1 MASAPTVLGIDLAT
15 AGARCVAL
23 DAQTGSVL
31 ARSSQSLP
39 DPVRRPGGHSRQSA
53 AYGEVVLALVAAV
66 CRELPSGAGEVRALS
81 VSGTSGTVVAVDRSG
96 RPLTSARLYDDT
108 YGATVLD
115 RSAVDR
121 APTLG
126 RARLLLDEAP
136 GAQVLTSA
144 DVALSALTGAIVAGD
159 TSHWLKAGL
168 DLTSRKL
175 DTGLLQALGVPR
187 HRLPELV
194 VPGTAIG
201 TIQRDI
207 ATRLGLPPD
216 VVLVAGM
223 TDGCTAQ
230 ISTGAVHPGDTIGV
244 LGTTLVMKAVGD
256 RDVSTSDG
264 AIYSHL
270 APDGR
275 YWPGGASNSGGGVL
289 AVEYATADPADL
301 DDAAAARGPATVV
314 RYPLARPGER
324 FPIADREMAD
334 LVSGPACDEVDAY
347 RAVLDGVALVERLG
361 LERLAALGL
370 PSSRHVLTG
379 GGSRSTVWNAIRA
392 AVLAP
397 AVSAG
402 ARAADGAGAVVLAEG
417 AGSAV
422 GAAILAVA
430 GASEEPLEEV
440 VDRLVPAPRPITPD
454 TRTADAAADLWDRF
468 RDLLTGSGH
477 EVAPQAGATARDF
490 LPSREK
496 EL

>member
-1 MASAPTVLGIDLAT
+1 MVATATVLGIDLAT

-23 DAQTGSVL
+23 DAQTGAVL

-39 DPVRRPGGHSRQSA
+39 RPVRSAGGHSRQSA

-66 CRELPSGAGEVRALS
+66 CRELPSEAGEVSA
-81 VSGTSGTVVAVDRSG
+81 VCVTGTSGTVVATDGSG
-96 RPLTSARLYDDT
+96 RPLARARLYDDT
-108 YGATVLD
+108 HAASVLD
-115 RSAVDR
+115 PSAVDR

-126 RARLLLDEAP
+126 RARLLLDEVPA
-136 GAQVLTSA
+136 AQILTST
-144 DVALSALTGAIVAGD
+144 DVALSALAGTIVPGD

-168 DLTSRKL
+168 DLTSRDIDPALL
-175 DTGLLQALGVPR
+175 DALHVPR
-187 HRLPELV
+187 KRLPQLV
-194 VPGTAIG
+194 IPGVVVGNIR
-201 TIQRDI
+201 RD
-207 ATRLGLPPD
+207 AAARLGLSPD
-216 VVLVAGM
+216 VLLVAGM

-230 ISTGAVHPGDTIGV
+230 ISTGAVHPGDTMGV
-244 LGTTLVMKAVGD
+244 LGTTLVIKAVGD
-256 RDVSTSDG
+256 RDISTTDG

-334 LVSGPACDEVDAY
+334 LVSGPACDAVDAY

-397 AVSAG
+397 AVSMGAAG
-402 ARAADGAGAVVLAEG
+402 AAGTVVLAEG
-417 AGSAV
+417 GGSAV
-422 GAAILAVA
+422 GAAILAVTA
-430 GASEEPLEEV
+430 ACDEHLEEV
-440 VDRLVPAPRPITPD
+440 VDRLVPAPHPITPD
-454 TRTADAAADLWDRF
+454 PWTADRATDLWDRF
-468 RDLLTGSGH
+468 HDLLTASGH
-477 EVAPQAGATARDF
+477 EFALHDGATTRDS
-490 LPSREK
+490 LPTQEK